1 MDKIKFFFVTWSLK
15 SEFNL
20 TNIAHMLT
28 LEPDFV
34 LITLVDQQT
43 TRKTLQ
49 QREKESQSGF
59 RLLKLGAY
67 NLTES
72 QGASG
77 KPLS

>member
-1 MDKIKFFFVTWSLK
+1 
-15 SEFNL
+15 
-20 TNIAHMLT
+20 MLT

-49 QREKESQSGF
+49 QREKESQRGF

-67 NLTES
+67 NLIES

-77 KPLS
+77 KPLN